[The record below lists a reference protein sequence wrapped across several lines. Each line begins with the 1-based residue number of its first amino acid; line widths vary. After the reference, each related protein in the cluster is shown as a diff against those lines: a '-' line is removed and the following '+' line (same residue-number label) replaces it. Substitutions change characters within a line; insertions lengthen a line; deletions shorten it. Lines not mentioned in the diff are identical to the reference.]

1 MLNQIFVKS
10 LSRFLPRMVLYEPE
24 SDALFTKLPGLKC
37 GDKSI
42 KNPGIFLMIYLFLL
56 QRLQNKN
63 VILRATGS

>member
-1 MLNQIFVKS
+1 MITKD
-10 LSRFLPRMVLYEPE
+10 FLWPGWDSNPRPSEPE